1 MRVKHRYTCIDF
13 TNIEYLY
20 TVKLVSSF
28 RTLLKIIK
36 MAANFFSF
44 VRT

>member
-13 TNIEYLY
+13 TKIKYLC